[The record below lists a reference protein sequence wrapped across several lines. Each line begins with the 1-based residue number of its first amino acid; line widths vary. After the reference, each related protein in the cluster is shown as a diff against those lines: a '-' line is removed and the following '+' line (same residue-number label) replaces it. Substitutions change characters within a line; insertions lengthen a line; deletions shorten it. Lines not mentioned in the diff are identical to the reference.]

1 MDPSPQSDATV
12 GGITLNAHAVRLPF
26 LSAVRLM
33 VQVEARLVR
42 ENNKEFHVR
51 SRAGSSKE

>member
-12 GGITLNAHAVRLPF
+12 GGITLNAHAVRLSF

-33 VQVEARLVR
+33 VQVDARLAR
-42 ENNKEFHVR
+42 ENNEEFHV
-51 SRAGSSKE
+51 E